1 MMIRYF
7 ITIVVASLLMV
18 FCAVLLFS
26 GVAHARPL
34 LLEGECHVALY
45 EEILQ
50 DVCNI
55 NGELMR
61 FPKADWR
68 KELDE
73 YWNSHRARAQA
84 RNVYEEVSRAHAL
97 SLEERRIE
105 VLGRLE
111 QLGAPKINVSASSSS
126 SSSSAVKNNVRAV
139 QKVEQ
144 SA

>member
-1 MMIRYF
+1 MIRYF
-7 ITIVVASLLMV
+7 ITIVVVSLLMV
-18 FCAVLLFS
+18 VGMVLFFSAV
-26 GVAHARPL
+26 ANARPL
-34 LLEGECHVALY
+34 LLEGQCHVAMH

-50 DVCNI
+50 DACNI
-55 NGELMR
+55 NGELMY

-84 RNVYEEVSRAHAL
+84 RAVYEEVSRAHAL

-126 SSSSAVKNNVRAV
+126 AVKNDVRAV
-139 QKVEQ
+139 QRVEQ